1 MVYPRVTTLGNNEV
15 LVDDTQVMGYRE
27 ILSSNHRILFFT
39 GIMGIKCQVCGQGE
53 LESHNL
59 LMALDALSHDPITLV
74 ITSNGGDLD
83 MAFLFYDTMKF
94 IKSPIITVGRYC
106 ASAAALILAAGSKR
120 YLFPHAKT
128 MLHLATGQASGDVKD
143 WDIQH
148 KEMQKY
154 QNKAIDILIECG
166 VKKSR
171 DEILVDIDR
180 QLWLEPQEAIDYG
193 LADEILEKKTWL
205 KMIKGE

>member
-1 MVYPRVTTLGNNEV
+1 MLHPRTVTLNGEEV
-15 LVDDTQVMGYRE
+15 LVDETQMCGYKE
-27 ILSSNHRILFFT
+27 HMTQYHRMLFLT
-39 GIMGIKCQVCGQGE
+39 GVIAGE
-53 LESHNL
+53 TDSHNL
-59 LMALDALSHDPITLV
+59 LMALDDPPYDPIKLV
-74 ITSNGGDLD
+74 ITSGGGDLD
-83 MAFLFYDTMKF
+83 TTFLFYDTMKS

-120 YLFPHAKT
+120 YLLPHAKV

-154 QNKAIDILIECG
+154 QNKAIDILIDCG

-171 DEILVDIDR
+171 EEILTDIDR
-180 QLWLEPQEAIDYG
+180 QMWLEPQEAIDYG
-193 LADEILEKKTWL
+193 LADGILTREIWQ
-205 KMIKGE
+205 KMMKEE